1 MYLVILNRTQ
11 ITRTTPELALPLQNS
26 VPHQKH
32 PRPSLCT
39 LRPTGGSVD
48 EGTTPARGR
57 LSPYVST
64 GPIHDRSSVES
75 GIQLGTLQLRG
86 RQLTFRPPRPH
97 FPFEELHL
105 SFA

>member
-1 MYLVILNRTQ
+1 MYLVILNRAQ
-11 ITRTTPELALPLQNS
+11 ITRTTPALALPLQTS

-39 LRPTGGSVD
+39 LGPTGGSVD

-57 LSPYVST
+57 LSRYVSKD
-64 GPIHDRSSVES
+64 PIHNRSSVES

-86 RQLTFRPPRPH
+86 QQLIIRPLRPH
-97 FPFEELHL
+97 FQFEELHL
-105 SFA
+105 SFV